1 MAISAP
7 HNAASATNASAAVAQ
22 NLDEADKTQALN
34 GEVHAATEAH
44 GGPEAHGTGPTMFGI
59 VNGGAL
65 VSLAMAVFIV
75 ILLVKKVP
83 GAIGKA
89 LDGKIA
95 GIRAQLDEASKLRKE
110 AEALKAEYQAK
121 LAAAAK
127 DADAMRAAAEE
138 EAADLI
144 KAAKA
149 DAEALIVRRQKM
161 AEDKIAAAERAA
173 IAELRA
179 RAASAATAAAATL
192 IAQVHDA
199 KADKALVDDTIGKI
213 AH

>member
-1 MAISAP
+1 MANETIERAD
-7 HNAASATNASAAVAQ
+7 AAYNGSQAVAQ
-22 NLDEADKTQALN
+22 NLDQADKVQSLS
-34 GEVHAATEAH
+34 GEVHAATESH
-44 GGPEAHGTGPTMFGI
+44 GGPSAHEAGPTLFGL
-59 VNGGAL
+59 NGGAL
-65 VSLAMAVFIV
+65 VSLAMLVFLIV
-75 ILLVKKVP
+75 LVVKKVP

-95 GIRAQLDEASKLRKE
+95 EIRTQLDEAAKLRAE

-121 LAAAAK
+121 IATAAK
-127 DADAMRAAAEE
+127 DAEAMRAAAEE

-144 KAAKA
+144 KTAQA

-173 IAELRA
+173 VADLRA
-179 RAASAATAAAATL
+179 RAAHSATTAAAAL
-192 IAQVHDA
+192 IGQVHDA
-199 KADKALVDDTIGKI
+199 KADKALIDETIGKI

>member
-1 MAISAP
+1 MTDNSTAAINS
-7 HNAASATNASAAVAQ
+7 TAAVAH
-22 NLDEADKTQALN
+22 NLDQADKVETLN
-34 GEVHAATEAH
+34 GDVHAMTEAA
-44 GGPEAHGTGPTMFGI
+44 GGPAHHEAEPAMFG
-59 VNGGAL
+59 VVGAGAL
-65 VSLAMAVFIV
+65 VSLAMTVFIV

-83 GAIGKA
+83 AAIGKA

-95 GIRAQLDEASKLRKE
+95 AIRVQLDEAAKLRAE

-121 LAAAAK
+121 IAAAAK

-144 KAAKA
+144 KDAKA
-149 DAEALIVRRQKM
+149 EAEALIARRQKM
-161 AEDKIAAAERAA
+161 AEDKIGAAERAA
-173 IAELRA
+173 VAELRA